1 MDPIDIIKDYY
12 RPGTTAYDILV
23 RHGEQVAAKALQA
36 AKRVSHLD
44 PDLTFLQEAA
54 MLHDIGM
61 FLTNS
66 PTLGCF
72 GIHPYVTHGVLGRK
86 LLDGRGMPRHGL
98 VCERH
103 VGVGISAG
111 DVRLQG
117 LPLPERDMRPE
128 TLEEEIICFADKFF
142 SKNGGQN
149 SEKSLMQIRQ
159 SVGSYGDGNVTRFE
173 FWLEKFG

>member
-12 RPGTTAYDILV
+12 RPGTTAYEILV
-23 RHGEQVAAKALQA
+23 RHGEQVAEKAIA
-36 AKRVSHLD
+36 AAGRVAHLD
-44 PDLTFLQEAA
+44 PDLAFLREAA

-66 PTLGCF
+66 PGIGCF
-72 GIHPYVTHGVLGRK
+72 GIHPYVMHGVLGHE
-86 LLDGRGMPRHGL
+86 LLEDRGMPRHGR

-117 LPLPERDMRPE
+117 LPLPERDMLPE
-128 TLEEEIICFADKFF
+128 TLEEKIICFADKFF

-149 SEKSLMQIRQ
+149 SEKSLAQIRK
-159 SVGSYGDGNVTRFE
+159 SLGSYGDGKVTRFE
-173 FWLEKFG
+173 SWLETFG